1 MTNWTASNSFLI
13 FMGWCDY
20 DNSNDYRVKFL
31 SLYNGLY
38 LILKDDL
45 WKRIEGVGIK
55 EERMKDALLYLRED
69 EERGGKTVLEE
80 DELLSLRSLFISLLD

>member
-1 MTNWTASNSFLI
+1 MEKAREFL
-13 FMGWCDY
+13 FLF

-69 EERGGKTVLEE
+69 EERGGKTVLGE
-80 DELLSLRSLFISLLD
+80 DELLSLRSLLVSLLS

>member
-1 MTNWTASNSFLI
+1 MFL
-13 FMGWCDY
+13 FLF

-80 DELLSLRSLFISLLD
+80 DELLSLRFLLVSLLG

>member
-1 MTNWTASNSFLI
+1 MEKAREFLSL
-13 FMGWCDY
+13 F
-20 DNSNDYRVKFL
+20 DNSNDYREKFFA
-31 SLYNGLY
+31 LYNALF

-45 WKRIEGVGIK
+45 WKRIEDVGIK

-80 DELLSLRSLFISLLD
+80 DELLSLRFLLVSLLG

>member
-1 MTNWTASNSFLI
+1 MEKAREFLSL
-13 FMGWCDY
+13 F

-45 WKRIEGVGIK
+45 WKRIEDVGIK

-80 DELLSLRSLFISLLD
+80 DELLSLRFLLVSLLG

>member
-1 MTNWTASNSFLI
+1 MEKAREFLSL
-13 FMGWCDY
+13 F

-80 DELLSLRSLFISLLD
+80 DELLSLRFLLVSLLG